1 MPLDRQTIL
10 QHAFAQ
16 LNASGMESLTLRR
29 LAARLN
35 VQAPALYWHF
45 KNKQEL
51 LDEMG
56 TQVFREA
63 IQNGP
68 ANGPA
73 MDLEQPW
80 QDWALAYGGGLRKT
94 LLHYREGARIFS
106 GTYLTD
112 ASLYA
117 ALEASL
123 RKLTGA
129 GFTLRQS
136 VTSLAALYNY
146 TIGFVIE
153 EQAVHPFSIEAGP
166 GATQPG
172 QPVDAR
178 LDKRYDL
185 AQRDERIDKS
195 LYPLAYA
202 AGAELFLNHDARF
215 RAGLEMIVRGIAAT
229 RSGDPV

>member
-35 VQAPALYWHF
+35 VQAPALYWHY

-56 TQVFREA
+56 TQVLREA
-63 IQNGP
+63 VQD
-68 ANGPA
+68 GPA
-73 MDLEQPW
+73 MDPEQPW
-80 QDWALAYGGGLRKT
+80 QEWALAYGGALRKT
-94 LLHYREGARIFS
+94 LLRYREGARIFS

-117 ALEASL
+117 ALEAGL

-136 VTSLAALYNY
+136 VTALAALYNY

-153 EQAVHPFSIEAGP
+153 EQAVHPFSKEAGP

-172 QPVDAR
+172 QAAEEVR
-178 LDKRYDL
+178 IDKRYNL
-185 AQRDERIDKS
+185 TQRDERVDKS

-229 RSGDPV
+229 RSLDPV

>member
-1 MPLDRQTIL
+1 MPLDRKTIL

-51 LDEMG
+51 LDEMA

-63 IQNGP
+63 IHD
-68 ANGPA
+68 GPA
-73 MDLEQPW
+73 MDSDQPW
-80 QDWALAYGGGLRKT
+80 QEWAIAYGIGLRKT
-94 LLHYREGARIFS
+94 LLRYREGARIFS

-112 ASLYA
+112 VSLYA

-123 RKLTGA
+123 RKLTGT

-136 VTSLAALYNY
+136 VTAMATLYSY

-153 EQAVHPFSIEAGP
+153 EQAVHPFPKQAGP
-166 GATQPG
+166 HAIQLG
-172 QPVDAR
+172 QPAEGSM
-178 LDKRYDL
+178 DKRYDL
-185 AQRDERIDKS
+185 AQRDERVDKS

-215 RAGLEMIVRGIAAT
+215 HAGLEMIVRGITAT
-229 RSGDPV
+229 RSPGPV